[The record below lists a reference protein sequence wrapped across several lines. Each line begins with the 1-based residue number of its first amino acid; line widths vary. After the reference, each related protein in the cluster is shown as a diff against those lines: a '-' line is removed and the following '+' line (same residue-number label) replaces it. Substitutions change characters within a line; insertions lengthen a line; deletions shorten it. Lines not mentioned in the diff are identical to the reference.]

1 LQHLFWFLSE
11 ILSSFLAS
19 ALLLWGDLFGS
30 RNKQLATQMF
40 ETNAPITQNA
50 CERPYLSIKNLK

>member
-1 LQHLFWFLSE
+1 MSA
-11 ILSSFLAS
+11 ILAS
-19 ALLLWGDLFGS
+19 ASLLWGGLFGS

-50 CERPYLSIKNLK
+50 CDRPYLSIKNLK

>member
-1 LQHLFWFLSE
+1 M
-11 ILSSFLAS
+11 LSSILAS
-19 ALLLWGDLFGS
+19 ALLLWDGLFGS

-50 CERPYLSIKNLK
+50 CDRPYLSIKNLK